1 MPDTRIWTG
10 TVWQSLVGPTGPAGP
25 IVVSADAGNLAKLGT
40 DNRIL
45 VAQADLDARFV
56 NVTGDNMTGTLALN
70 SANPA
75 NEAAAAKLVIVG
87 GNQSVASLAESNTK
101 AAVSIRP
108 NVLSGFT
115 LAIGATLPGNNPYL
129 QGVNFNGGAAAG
141 PLSIQPYG
149 GNVGIGKAAT
159 PTAMLDVA
167 GSISGTTVTATGGR
181 SSFTPVNEAFAI
193 GLKYNAAGTT
203 NYIGTNAAGAL
214 QVSSAGG
221 ASMMTITTTGNI
233 TSPGTA
239 HNFAANSITAS
250 AISGLPAA
258 SSVLP
263 LVDAATAVIG
273 VSTAYARADHVH
285 PLPTAA
291 QVGGITQAQADARY
305 VELTGD
311 WVSGS
316 LRLGGSATFVGT
328 APLDIDATT
337 YRVRQQKTPASQT
350 DTGEAGTICWDTA
363 YLYACIAANQWRRLP
378 WQDWSGAPTGA
389 SWSPLAVA
397 AAPLWNIGFSGGIFT
412 ADLNKWS
419 VDGSNWFS
427 GTGVS
432 VGLDA
437 VSRAAHGN
445 GTWVRVRKVSGN
457 GLVNVQTSS
466 DGKAWIDRPWDVGT
480 SSSARTGARG
490 VCFGG
495 SRFVSL
501 TNSGLN
507 LSNVIPRYSV
517 DGITWANS
525 AAPAGLVASTLSD
538 IEGVAFGNGRFV
550 AVGRN
555 LLLATNRYLH
565 STDGVTWTAA
575 SLPLSLVYTD
585 VAFGNG
591 RFTAIAPGLAAL
603 TSVDGLTW
611 TQVNM
616 PSSADWETLV
626 FGGGRWIAVSP
637 NTSTAA
643 QSSDGITWTTMSLP
657 VAAAWNSIAANGTVF
672 VAVNG
677 SANTPFVPAVLTPTP
692 QLVTYFPITASRT
705 LVAGDANST
714 VANVSTGATPVTL
727 TVPTNAVLAFP
738 IGTSITVMDASS
750 TTVTAIKADAGV
762 TLNWS
767 GTLVGSADAVLGG
780 VGVGVNIPGPLS
792 QVILRKVAADSWT
805 ILY

>member
-1 MPDTRIWTG
+1 MPISDTRIWTG
-10 TVWQSLVGPTGPAGP
+10 SEWQSLVGPAGP
-25 IVVSADAGNLAKLGT
+25 IVVSANAGNLAKLGT
-40 DNRIL
+40 DNRVL
-45 VAQADLDARFV
+45 VSQADLDDRYV
-56 NVTGDNMTGTLALN
+56 NVTGDTLSGGLVFQKEGEVFIDLRAFSSTLNAAVRFRRFRGTIAAPIVLQPLDHIGRFTYATNDASGTLRT
-70 SANPA
+70 SAF
-75 NEAAAAKLVIVG
+75 
-87 GNQSVASLAESNTK
+87 SCT
-101 AAVSIRP
+101 AVQI
-108 NVLSGFT
+108 
-115 LAIGATLPGNNPYL
+115 
-129 QGVNFNGGAAAG
+129 
-141 PLSIQPYG
+141 
-149 GNVGIGKAAT
+149 AAT
-159 PTAMLDVA
+159 GVETQYSFIVSL
-167 GSISGTTVTATGGR
+167 STGTTVTPLLVTKDGI
-181 SSFTPVNEAFAI
+181 SV
-193 GLKYNAAGTT
+193 
-203 NYIGTNAAGAL
+203 
-214 QVSSAGG
+214 
-221 ASMMTITTTGNI
+221 TGNI
-233 TSPGTA
+233 TSTGTA

-250 AISGLPAA
+250 AILGLPAGSA
-258 SSVLP
+258 VLP
-263 LVDAATAVIG
+263 LVDAATAVVG
-273 VSTAYARADHVH
+273 VSAAYARADHVH

-291 QVGGITQAQADARY
+291 QVGGITQDQADARY

-337 YRVRQQKTPASQT
+337 YRLRQQKTPASQT

-419 VDGSNWFS
+419 VDGSNWFN

-432 VGLDA
+432 VGSDG

-445 GTWVRVRKVSGN
+445 GTWVRVRKGSSSN
-457 GLVNVQTSS
+457 LVNVHTSS
-466 DGKAWIDRPWDVGT
+466 DGKAWVDRPWDVGT
-480 SSSARTGARG
+480 ASSARTGARG

-495 SRFVSL
+495 ARFVSL
-501 TNSGLN
+501 TNSGASN
-507 LSNVIPRYSV
+507 SNVIPRYSV

-550 AVGRN
+550 AVGRYN
-555 LLLATNRYLH
+555 LLATNRYLH

-575 SLPLSLVYTD
+575 SLPLSLVYSD

-626 FGGGRWIAVSP
+626 FGGGRWIAVAP

-643 QSSDGITWTTMSLP
+643 QSSDGITWTTMPLP
-657 VAAAWNSIAANGTVF
+657 VAGAWNSIATNGTVF

-677 SANTPFVPAVLTPTP
+677 SANTPFVPAILTPTP

-705 LVAGDANST
+705 LVSGDANST

-727 TVPTNAVLAFP
+727 TIPTNAVLAFP

-767 GTLVGSADAVLGG
+767 GTLVGSADSVLGG
-780 VGVGVNIPGPLS
+780 VGAGVNIPGPLS